1 MTIARI
7 NVAYCTFGINV
18 SNTFSNTYL
27 HMASLDSHAR
37 KSSKKKT
44 KHFRK
49 PFIIFSSGFNSH
61 FLLCL
66 IACFLTRPK
75 WYIFKYPE
83 IQSVANYL
91 CCNGNCLCGLFYFQ
105 NPYSAL
111 FSEKGGHLWLDSV
124 SLQHSF
130 FNFKARYVTMP
141 SPTCGW
147 INSTFVNLLF
157 FFILVPWVMFL
168 NQVFLHRFS
177 HVWYPLCKCTYVMI

>member
-18 SNTFSNTYL
+18 SNMFSNTYL

-44 KHFRK
+44 KHFTK

-61 FLLCL
+61 FSLCL
-66 IACFLTRPK
+66 IACFLTHPK

-83 IQSVANYL
+83 IQSIANYL

-111 FSEKGGHLWLDSV
+111 FSLKKEAIYGLILCHYNILFLTLKPGTLQCPPQLAGESTPPLWIYCF
-124 SLQHSF
+124 SLFSF
-130 FNFKARYVTMP
+130 PEWCSLTKFSCIDFL
-141 SPTCGW
+141 
-147 INSTFVNLLF
+147 TFGIHFANVLRL
-157 FFILVPWVMFL
+157 W
-168 NQVFLHRFS
+168 
-177 HVWYPLCKCTYVMI
+177 